1 MSRTLEE
8 IGLEPDRVELEL
20 TEGVLLEDADTSIA
34 TLAALKD
41 LGFRISVDD
50 FGTGYSSL
58 SYLRRFPLDVIK
70 IDMSF
75 VRDLPGEP
83 IDGAIVESIIDLGHK
98 LSLEIVAEGVEHRR
112 QLEFLRSRG
121 CDQVQGFLFSRPL
134 PIAALTEW
142 IEQWEAVSDL
152 AVLGTVQ
159 ESLRDGPTD
168 ASS

>member
-83 IDGAIVESIIDLGHK
+83 IDG
-98 LSLEIVAEGVEHRR
+98 
-112 QLEFLRSRG
+112 
-121 CDQVQGFLFSRPL
+121 
-134 PIAALTEW
+134 
-142 IEQWEAVSDL
+142 
-152 AVLGTVQ
+152 
-159 ESLRDGPTD
+159 PTD